1 MRLLLEF
8 QLEENTISLEYRKFF
23 LHFLKDSLSNANGGK
38 YYNQFYNGTE
48 SKNFTFAIFFD
59 KPKFQKDEIVLKSN
73 RVKML
78 FSTSDKMTGLLFYSS
93 FLERKKKVYQM
104 EKGNT
109 IQLLAVRNLREQ
121 EIGANQILVKTNAPL
136 VIRRH
141 TREENKDFYYSFE
154 REEFLQEAKQSMK
167 RQLLQAGF
175 IEEVIENVNLQPVKC
190 RKVIVTHYGCKIE
203 TTIGTFLLEGN
214 KSVLSYFLQTGIG
227 ARKSEG
233 FGMLELLAQDI

>member
-1 MRLLLEF
+1 
-8 QLEENTISLEYRKFF
+8 
-23 LHFLKDSLSNANGGK
+23 
-38 YYNQFYNGTE
+38 
-48 SKNFTFAIFFD
+48 
-59 KPKFQKDEIVLKSN
+59 
-73 RVKML
+73 ML

-203 TTIGTFLLEGN
+203 TTIGTFC
-214 KSVLSYFLQTGIG
+214 
-227 ARKSEG
+227 
-233 FGMLELLAQDI
+233 